1 MNDEDSKDERIDSYD
16 RDINAIVKD
25 MHECQTTIDGIR
37 SSIRKISLDYSEAPA
52 PLKLCCDATDT
63 LLREAVHVIALGES
77 QLGQIRY
84 WQSKLTAKME
94 G

>member
-1 MNDEDSKDERIDSYD
+1 MVLDLVSEKYRWI
-16 RDINAIVKD
+16 
-25 MHECQTTIDGIR
+25 
-37 SSIRKISLDYSEAPA
+37 IRKHLHH
-52 PLKLCCDATDT
+52 LCCDATDT
-63 LLREAVHVIALGES
+63 LLREAVHFIALGEN